1 MYCLVRSHDVWLKL
15 FAGMTPVK
23 NHLLLPSKSIGLT
36 FILYYYYSYPV
47 KVSIFIQY
55 SYIVRLIFF
64 CSNIYNQNH
73 NLMWLFT
80 IWFHF
85 LRSRSYLPTTF
96 LTRTAQPSVHWL
108 QFEDFS
114 QNNITANTFLDSI
127 SGLSTPEI
135 FCNFSSKPV
144 KCPNM
149 GILHSTST
157 KCIAGPSPKC
167 HWVHPVPYGSVNC
180 RPKPQAHPILFSK
193 LLPSPAPVAASC
205 MALHALSLSSQKV
218 DCYSLTLAWLVVYH
232 IPSTPRLQLLV
243 SGANVGKYCY
253 KSIKLQYWVWFLMHD
268 HIWWHNVV
276 IILRCREDCPMMIYS
291 WLSSH

>member
-193 LLPSPAPVAASC
+193 LLPSIPAPDWQHHAWHC
-205 MALHALSLSSQKV
+205 MPCLSQARK
-218 DCYSLTLAWLVVYH
+218 WLQSDISMISVYH
-232 IPSTPRLQLLV
+232 IQSTPRLQLV
-243 SGANVGKYCY
+243 VRGAINTNCK
-253 KSIKLQYWVWFLMHD
+253 WR
-268 HIWWHNVV
+268 HIMLTSPLN
-276 IILRCREDCPMMIYS
+276 CNTGSDF
-291 WLSSH
+291 